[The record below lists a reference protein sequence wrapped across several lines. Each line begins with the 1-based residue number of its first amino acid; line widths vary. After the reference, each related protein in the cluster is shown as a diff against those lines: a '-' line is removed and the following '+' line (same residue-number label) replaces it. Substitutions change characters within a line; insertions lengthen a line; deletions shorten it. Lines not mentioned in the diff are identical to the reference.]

1 LLIFLLLLLFSSHL
15 QTSQET
21 MGGAKNWQMPLII
34 SFFSLIFFNSA
45 QALCVPR
52 NSSNHHAFP
61 PSHSPP
67 KADPPTSH
75 ISAPSP
81 SAYPPSFSPQG
92 QPSTAPWGSPSISP
106 HLPTNP
112 AIKKI
117 CDATDYPALC
127 LSSIAPFPVGKTDPL
142 SVLELAVRASIQHT
156 TKGLAKATYLAAGAN
171 SSESIL
177 DCKDIYDEAL
187 DNFQNAM
194 DAIHPRDIGTV
205 NTMLSAA
212 LTDFDTCEDGFD
224 GESPFSSYDDKGT
237 KLASICLA
245 IASLVK

>member
-1 LLIFLLLLLFSSHL
+1 
-15 QTSQET
+15 
-21 MGGAKNWQMPLII
+21 MGRANNKKIPLII
-34 SFFSLIFFNSA
+34 SFFSLVFFNSA
-45 QALCVPR
+45 RALCVPR
-52 NSSNHHAFP
+52 NSSNHHASP

-67 KADPPTSH
+67 KVDPPTSH

-81 SAYPPSFSPQG
+81 SVYPPSESVSPSHSPQG
-92 QPSTAPWGSPSISP
+92 QPSTAPSGSPLVSP
-106 HLPTNP
+106 SLPTNP
-112 AIKKI
+112 AIKKT

-127 LSSIAPFPVGKTDPL
+127 LSTLAPFPIGKTDPL

-156 TKGLAKATYLAAGAN
+156 TKALAKATQLAAGAD

-177 DCKDIYDEAL
+177 DCKDIYDDAL
-187 DNFQNAM
+187 DNFENAM